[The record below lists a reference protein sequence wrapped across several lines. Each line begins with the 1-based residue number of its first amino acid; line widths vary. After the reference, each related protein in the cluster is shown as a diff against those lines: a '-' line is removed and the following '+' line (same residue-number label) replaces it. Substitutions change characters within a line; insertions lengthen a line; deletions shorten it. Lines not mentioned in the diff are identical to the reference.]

1 MLYLGKNFN
10 NKCLF
15 MLEKYKQKGF
25 KGKYKNYKKDTPWTI
40 KKQNLP
46 KEQKIRPKKSQKHRK
61 QHNKR
66 RIKANINQKPEGKK
80 YCGQVE
86 GQTMNQMAADMLRK

>member
-15 MLEKYKQKGF
+15 MLEKYKQKGY

-40 KKQNLP
+40 KKQYLP

-61 QHNKR
+61 QRNKR
-66 RIKANINQKPEGKK
+66 RIKTNINQKPEGKK
-80 YCGQVE
+80 YWRGKWR
-86 GQTMNQMAADMLRK
+86 GKG

>member
-1 MLYLGKNFN
+1 MLYLGENFN

-15 MLEKYKQKGF
+15 MLEKYKQKENT
-25 KGKYKNYKKDTPWTI
+25 KNTKKDTPWTI
-40 KKQNLP
+40 KKQYLP

-66 RIKANINQKPEGKK
+66 RIKTNINQKPEGKK
-80 YCGQVE
+80 YWRGKWRGKQ
-86 GQTMNQMAADMLRK
+86 

>member
-1 MLYLGKNFN
+1 
-10 NKCLF
+10 
-15 MLEKYKQKGF
+15 MLEKYKQKGY

-86 GQTMNQMAADMLRK
+86 GQTKKQMAADMLRK

>member
-25 KGKYKNYKKDTPWTI
+25 KGKYKNYKKTH
-40 KKQNLP
+40 L
-46 KEQKIRPKKSQKHRK
+46 
-61 QHNKR
+61 
-66 RIKANINQKPEGKK
+66 
-80 YCGQVE
+80 GQ
-86 GQTMNQMAADMLRK
+86 